1 MPRAHLLAAG
11 AENLFALREVSRET
25 EVPPDI
31 EGALHRRTPQAL
43 LRDLHRPVPSF
54 EVNPFEFQEVPMIKN
69 LAGTV
74 ETQELRRA
82 FLASYRVPIVEL
94 VHTTKDMLGEFRA
107 LKATLARPWTD
118 APKLAPTA
126 KQRFEA
132 QRYFR

>member
-1 MPRAHLLAAG
+1 MPRAPLAG
-11 AENLFALREVSRET
+11 AESLFALREVSRES

-31 EGALHRRTPQAL
+31 EDALRQGAPQAI

-54 EVNPFEFQEVPMIKN
+54 DVNPFEFQDVPMIRN

-74 ETQELRRA
+74 ETQELRQA

-107 LKATLARPWTD
+107 LKATLARPWID